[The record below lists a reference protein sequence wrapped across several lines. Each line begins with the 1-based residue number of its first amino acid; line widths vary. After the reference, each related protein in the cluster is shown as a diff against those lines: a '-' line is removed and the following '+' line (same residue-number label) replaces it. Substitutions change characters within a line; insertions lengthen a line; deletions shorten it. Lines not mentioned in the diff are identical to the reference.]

1 MEFVWLTRLFKKYY
15 SRYELI
21 RYNRGMPMISMDL
34 RQRILK
40 AYDRGDVTR
49 EQVAS
54 RFDVSLGMVKKL
66 LQQRRATGDI
76 APRYNRCGRKPV
88 IIDSHRRQMRSL
100 LTKRPDL
107 TLEEIRIQLDLSCTI
122 QAIHY
127 VLADMGLTYKKRLS
141 ARRNNPVRTSPEPAV
156 TGARSKE
163 ASNRHGSCSS
173 MNRRPRR
180 T

>member
-1 MEFVWLTRLFKKYY
+1 MAT
-15 SRYELI
+15 
-21 RYNRGMPMISMDL
+21 ISMDL

-54 RFDVSLGMVKKL
+54 RFEVSLGMVKKL
-66 LQQRRATGDI
+66 IQQRRACGDI
-76 APRYNRCGRKPV
+76 APRYHRCGRKP
-88 IIDSHRRQMRSL
+88 IILDHHRREMRL
-100 LTKRPDL
+100 LLKKQPDL
-107 TLEEIRIQLDLSCTI
+107 TLEEIREQTGLTCSI

-141 ARRNNPVRTSPEPAV
+141 AQRSNPDRTSPARVAP
-156 TGARSKE
+156 GARSKE
-163 ASNRHGSCSS
+163 GSSLRASSS
-173 MNRRPRR
+173 STNRRPRQ